1 VRASAAD
8 IEGWLL
14 EHLQARLGPGA
25 ETVDSHMPFS
35 YYGLTSIDAV
45 VLAGE
50 LQDWL
55 GSPVSPTLTWE
66 YPTVSAVARYLADE
80 PVAVPAAAVDFKA
93 LLAELDAPP
102 DLRAT

>member
-1 VRASAAD
+1 MRASEAD
-8 IEGWLL
+8 IERWLL
-14 EHLQARLGPGA
+14 ERLQARLGAGS

-55 GSPVSPTLTWE
+55 GQPVSPALTWE
-66 YPTVSAVARYLADE
+66 YPTVSAVSRYLADE
-80 PVAVPAAAVDFKA
+80 SAAVPAKAVDFRS
-93 LLAELDAPP
+93 LLDVLDAPP
-102 DLRAT
+102 ER

>member
-1 VRASAAD
+1 MKSARD
-8 IEGWLL
+8 IERWLL
-14 EHLQARLGPGA
+14 DRLQARLGPGA

-45 VLAGE
+45 VLAAE

-66 YPTVSAVARYLADE
+66 YPTVSAVSAYLAQ
-80 PVAVPAAAVDFKA
+80 APATSPTGAIDYKL
-93 LLAELDAPP
+93 LLAELEAPP
-102 DLRAT
+102 DR

>member
-1 VRASAAD
+1 MNASAVE
-8 IEGWLL
+8 IERWLL
-14 EHLQARLGPGA
+14 ERLEARLGADA
-25 ETVDSHMPFS
+25 EEVDRHMPFS

-55 GSPVSPTLTWE
+55 GRPVSPTLTWE

-80 PVAVPAAAVDFKA
+80 PPAVLTTAVDFKA

-102 DLRAT
+102 DRR